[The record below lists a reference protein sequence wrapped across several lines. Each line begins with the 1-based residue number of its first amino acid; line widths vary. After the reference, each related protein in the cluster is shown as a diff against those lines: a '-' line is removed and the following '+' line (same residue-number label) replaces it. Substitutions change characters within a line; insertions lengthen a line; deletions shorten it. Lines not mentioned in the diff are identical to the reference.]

1 MYVIASY
8 VALSLQYGFRH
19 YVEAGQT
26 LWADTAN
33 IQFHGTLI
41 NSILDYFI
49 LMVYKSQALSG
60 KKVDTNGKLRVEY

>member
-1 MYVIASY
+1 MTTSIR
-8 VALSLQYGFRH
+8 LH
-19 YVEAGQT
+19 II
-26 LWADTAN
+26 N